1 MLKEYDVV
9 VVGAGPAGL
18 TAAQTIGESGKS
30 VLLVDI
36 KKNIE
41 KIYRSCCSNLIIE
54 EGTHKESVYY
64 KDGRIYFKENNF
76 SVPYTGKIMP
86 LKNSIKVAPG
96 GTPLKVSGKSPE
108 GDVALSFEKEVLMSD
123 LYQQVKA
130 ISNVEIVLETL
141 AIKAVKTEDGVIVT
155 LRNKGEE
162 VEVKG
167 KIAVAADGVNSKIVQ
182 SLGLNESRR
191 KFFAQFVVVSLHM
204 ENVNCPYP
212 DSWVTFVGKGHTR
225 AKMGQLYM
233 CPKPHNGQTEPP
245 IYELTLGMP
254 VVPKASYVVEEELK
268 HFISEGR
275 FSSWFKDMKV
285 VDTRAATL
293 NFYTPL
299 IDPVEGRVVVVG
311 DAAAFIETY
320 IQGAIM
326 YGYQAGNAIN
336 KFLETGAGLEDY
348 ASSWGESFEYND
360 PEEIKL
366 ATQGF
371 GLHVLS
377 DDDLDYLFKLTEGDE
392 NKGFVNEFSDPI
404 TARNALMRNIDTVR
418 KERPELAKTME
429 KFGEVSVEEALQSDK

>member
-1 MLKEYDVV
+1 MQKAYDVI
-9 VVGAGPAGL
+9 VVGAGPAGMI
-18 TAAQTIGESGKS
+18 TAQTIGESGAS

-64 KDGRIYFKENNF
+64 KDGRIYFKENDF

-141 AIKAVKTEDGVIVT
+141 AIKAVNTEDGVIVT

-275 FSSWFKDMKV
+275 FSSWFKDM
-285 VDTRAATL
+285 
-293 NFYTPL
+293 
-299 IDPVEGRVVVVG
+299 
-311 DAAAFIETY
+311 
-320 IQGAIM
+320 
-326 YGYQAGNAIN
+326 
-336 KFLETGAGLEDY
+336 
-348 ASSWGESFEYND
+348 
-360 PEEIKL
+360 EI
-366 ATQGF
+366 
-371 GLHVLS
+371 
-377 DDDLDYLFKLTEGDE
+377 
-392 NKGFVNEFSDPI
+392 
-404 TARNALMRNIDTVR
+404 IDTQPLTFIR
-418 KERPELAKTME
+418 R
-429 KFGEVSVEEALQSDK
+429 